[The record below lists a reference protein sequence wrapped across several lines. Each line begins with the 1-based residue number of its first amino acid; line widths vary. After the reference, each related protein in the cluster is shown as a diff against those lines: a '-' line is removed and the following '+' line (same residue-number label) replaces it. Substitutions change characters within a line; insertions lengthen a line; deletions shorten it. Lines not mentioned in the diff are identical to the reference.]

1 METSTTS
8 SYIDPQMSLLPER
21 NPIVF
26 LKTIACDPT
35 CPVVACL
42 PRPDL
47 PLGCHCVPFSSRPAM
62 QTWLNC
68 CWPAATTSEWTL
80 PDSHDQCTHK
90 QKWPAGYLG
99 SRKGATPFLLH
110 CSPLAMASHW
120 SSFTAPGRI
129 QLSRLSLL
137 LTKSCVVLDSDNY
150 CATGSV

>member
-80 PDSHDQCTHK
+80 PDSHYQCTYKKSGQRAISGHAK
-90 QKWPAGYLG
+90 VRLP
-99 SRKGATPFLLH
+99 
-110 CSPLAMASHW
+110 
-120 SSFTAPGRI
+120 SSFIARHWPWPLTGVHS
-129 QLSRLSLL
+129 QLRGEYSFQGLVCS
-137 LTKSCVVLDSDNY
+137 
-150 CATGSV
+150 